1 MPVEFILPLSILFG
15 LVNFGLIAAW
25 YVTPTLDTLPLR
37 TALMPLL
44 LLHTFRYVGMSFVI
58 PGIVNPNIAPVF
70 ATPAAYGDLL
80 AALLALLALVA
91 LRQRWTLAIA
101 LIWVF
106 NIIGSLDLL
115 NAMFQRVRN
124 VPTGEL
130 GATYLIPAVY
140 VPALLVS
147 HYLIFRLL
155 AKPKEGYYQ

>member
-1 MPVEFILPLSILFG
+1 
-15 LVNFGLIAAW
+15 
-25 YVTPTLDTLPLR
+25 
-37 TALMPLL
+37 MPLL

-58 PGIVNPNIAPVF
+58 PGVVAPTIASIF
-70 ATPAAYGDLL
+70 STPAAFGDLL
-80 AALLALLALVA
+80 AALLALLALIA

-101 LIWVF
+101 LIWIF

-115 NAMFQRVRN
+115 NAMFQRVRY

-147 HYLIFRLL
+147 PYLIFRLL